1 MIRVCYGEHHQGD
14 RKIGEK
20 PPFDNHEE
28 THGLCDAC
36 FEHEKIEIQ
45 LALKR
50 LRDAGWHPEK
60 ELLMDRGHSVGP
72 GKAVPEEPEHGRSE

>member
-1 MIRVCYGEHHQGD
+1 MSFSFALTLTLRFKMIRICYGEHHQGD

-20 PPFDNHEE
+20 PPFENKEE

-36 FEHEKIEIQ
+36 FEHEKIEIR

-50 LRDAGWHPEK
+50 LRDAGWRPN
-60 ELLMDRGHSVGP
+60 
-72 GKAVPEEPEHGRSE
+72 EPFDIHEQTE